1 MEMTVHCYRMD
12 ALIMARWTT
21 IIKETFDKW
30 QADEAPRL
38 GASLAYY
45 AIFSMAPLLVI
56 VIAIVGFVY
65 SGNTVGD
72 IQSQMESM
80 VGPAPAKTIAEA
92 IHNVNTFGHG
102 IIATIISVIVLMLGA
117 AGVFSELHS
126 TMNKIWKA
134 PPKNYPAVIGLLKD
148 KFASFAMVFGVAFLL
163 LVSMIVSA
171 VLSAIVKYF
180 SHLLP
185 IAAPLW
191 NLGDLVISL
200 CVVTLLFA
208 ALFRYVPDT
217 RVEWYYVWVGAIAT
231 ALLFDLGKFGIGLYL
246 GRSGIGS
253 TFGAAGSLV
262 VILAWVYY
270 SSQLVFLGAEFT
282 HVYATHHGS
291 RAIGGN
297 QDQLA
302 A

>member
-1 MEMTVHCYRMD
+1 
-12 ALIMARWTT
+12 MATWTT

-163 LVSMIVSA
+163 LISMIISA
-171 VLSAIVKYF
+171 VLSAIIKYF

-185 IAAPLW
+185 IGAPLW
-191 NLGDLVISL
+191 NLGDLAISL

-217 RVEWYYVWVGAIAT
+217 RVEWHDVWVGAIAT

-253 TFGAAGSLV
+253 TFGAAGSIV
-262 VILAWVYY
+262 VILTWVYY

-282 HVYATHHGS
+282 YVCAKHHGS
-291 RAIGGN
+291 RAIEGTG
-297 QDQLA
+297 DQLA